1 MKKKNLIE
9 EIDLYVDS
17 KPLTDKERNEI
28 SDYIANYKLKK
39 SQPILTRIKK
49 KDKSIKELV

>member
-39 SQPILTRIKK
+39 SQPTAHKRKTIHLRYMF
-49 KDKSIKELV
+49 